1 MQSAWWVKPSVMGTV
16 EAMEK
21 VYNDDLET
29 TSEWVQNEVR
39 THMSYE
45 TVKNKILE
53 IIEKK

>member
-1 MQSAWWVKPSVMGTV
+1 MGTV